1 MEAKTDRKDKKI
13 NKPPVLV
20 DKTQRIIE
28 RIVKETGKPF
38 MAYWNSP
45 RGSVCHNDVVGLYEI
60 LSKVGRVDDLVL
72 FIKSQGGTG
81 TASLRIVHLLRDHA
95 GSVTAVIP
103 LQCES
108 AATMIAL
115 GADRIQMGPLAFLTA
130 VDTSITHD
138 LSPTDADND
147 RVSVSQDELAR
158 IINLWRKEFRGDK
171 QNPYQALFQ
180 HVHPLVI
187 GAVDRASSLSIK
199 LCREILSYHMKDD
212 RLASKIAMQLNSSY
226 PAHSY
231 PITLREAK
239 RLGLPAEPLS
249 TKINALLIE
258 LNELY
263 SEMGQRA
270 LTDYDEENY
279 HDNEILNILE
289 SGGVQV
295 YYQTDKDMHYRK
307 EERRW
312 VGLNDQSS
320 WRKNELENGK
330 MRSSVFHIR

>member
-1 MEAKTDRKDKKI
+1 MEAKTERKDKKI

-20 DKTQRIIE
+20 DKTQKIIE

-95 GSVTAVIP
+95 ASVTAVIP

-249 TKINALLIE
+249 TRINALLIE

-320 WRKNELENGK
+320 WRKNELEDGK
-330 MRSSVFHIR
+330 MKSSVFHIR

>member
-1 MEAKTDRKDKKI
+1 MEARTEKKI
-13 NKPPVLV
+13 NKPPILF
-20 DKTQRIIE
+20 DRTQKIIAQIE
-28 RIVKETGKPF
+28 KQAGRTF
-38 MAYWNSP
+38 LAYWNSP

-60 LSKVGRVDDLVL
+60 LSRVGSVGELMM

-95 GSVTAVIP
+95 KTLTAVVP

-108 AATMIAL
+108 AATMIAI
-115 GADRIQMGPLAFLTA
+115 GADRIEMGPLAFLTA

-138 LSPTDADND
+138 LSPTDVDND

-158 IINLWRKEFRGDK
+158 IVNLWRRESRGDK
-171 QNPYQALFQ
+171 ENPYHAMFS

-199 LCREILSYHMKDD
+199 LCREILSYHMKDQ
-212 RLASKIAMQLNSSY
+212 RRARKIAMALNSSY

-231 PITLREAK
+231 PITLKEA
-239 RLGLPAEPLS
+239 RRIGLPAEALAPP
-249 TKINALLIE
+249 INEMLIE

-289 SGGVQV
+289 TRHAQV
-295 YYQTDKDMHYRK
+295 FYQTDKDMHYRK

-312 VGLNDQSS
+312 VSLNDASS
-320 WRKNELENGK
+320 WHKSEMVDGEIKGT
-330 MRSSVFHIR
+330 VIHIR